1 MTSVASRLPS
11 RSKRCVSCLMRQAR
25 PRQAPACLPLAQ
37 HRRSPSSALR
47 CVRSAI
53 KPSLPR
59 WPPSW
64 ANKFALFRCVIIFL
78 CNNVAGAAHACP
90 SGGLFA
96 CLLICSSWMI
106 MLGPGSSFSV
116 PLCASME
123 GKYGPGTGDS
133 TQVIVLLQRV
143 TDCSPSAPP
152 TSSLQLSSL
161 QRKVAVGRI
170 ILDVNYVH
178 TDSFLFVPL

>member
-123 GKYGPGTGDS
+123 GKYGVETRDRGQHTGYCF
-133 TQVIVLLQRV
+133 V
-143 TDCSPSAPP
+143 TARHRLFALR
-152 TSSLQLSSL
+152 TTYFQLATTFAAKESCCWADNS
-161 QRKVAVGRI
+161 
-170 ILDVNYVH
+170 
-178 TDSFLFVPL
+178 